1 MTNLAPNR
9 TIIVTGGG
17 QGVGQGI
24 ALAFAAGGD
33 SVVLAGR
40 TLSKLEETAKIIS
53 DRGVGRAHCVACDIK
68 DAASLANLVEETI
81 RTFGAI
87 DVLVNNAQEVP
98 LGLLEDVTDESY
110 TAGFE
115 SGPLA
120 TLRLMKLVRPH
131 LAKQG
136 GGTIINLVSSAMK
149 RWDMTGYG
157 AYAAVKQAIQALTRA
172 AAAEWG
178 SENIRALA
186 IAPHALSQGLKR
198 WIENNPEESAAFFK
212 TIPLGYVG
220 ECEDDIGKAVV
231 ALCAPEMRYLNGATV
246 PLDGGQANFG

>member
-1 MTNLAPNR
+1 MTNQAPNR
-9 TIIVTGGG
+9 TIIVTGAGT
-17 QGVGQGI
+17 GVGQGI
-24 ALAFAAGGD
+24 ALAFAAAGD

-40 TLSKLEETAKIIS
+40 TLSKLEETAKIIQE
-53 DRGVGRAHCVACDIK
+53 RGTGRAHCVVCEVK
-68 DAASLANLVEETI
+68 DKDSLANLVDETL
-81 RTFGAI
+81 RTFGSI
-87 DVLVNNAQEVP
+87 DVLVNNAQQVP
-98 LGLLEDVTDESY
+98 LGVLDDVTDESFM
-110 TAGFE
+110 AGFE

-120 TLRLMKLVRPH
+120 TFRLMKMVRPH

-149 RWDMTGYG
+149 RWDMTGFG
-157 AYAAVKQAIQALTRA
+157 AYAAVKSAIQSLTRG

-178 SENIRALA
+178 SDNIRVLA

-198 WIENNPEESAAFFK
+198 WIANNSEEAGAFFK

-231 ALCAPEMRYLNGATV
+231 ALCDPELRYLNGATV
-246 PLDGGQANFG
+246 PLDGGQASFI